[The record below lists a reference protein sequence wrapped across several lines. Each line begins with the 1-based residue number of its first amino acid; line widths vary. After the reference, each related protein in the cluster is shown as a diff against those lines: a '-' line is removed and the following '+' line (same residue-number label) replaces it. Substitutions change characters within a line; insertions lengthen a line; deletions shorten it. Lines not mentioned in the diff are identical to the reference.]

1 MLNRLDILKIFSAA
15 AAAPT
20 FREAAARLGV
30 SPQVVTRAVRELEEM
45 LGETLFHRTT
55 RSIRIT
61 AFGQSFARE
70 VQGALAVVD
79 GLFGPATGQRDEPVG
94 VVRITAPS
102 GMGRH
107 YVQPVLTGLMQRY
120 PGLVPDLRLSDVP
133 SPVVDEQIDIG
144 VRVGAIGDN
153 RFVARMVGPL
163 PMWVVA
169 APSLI
174 RRLGEPK
181 NRKALE
187 AMPVTCLIDRAS
199 GRPWPWMFRGEQ
211 QFVPSSPAYLT
222 DDTEVEIEAV
232 CAGWESASVRNI
244 WCGRTSGRGASC
256 GCCRASSPSRGS
268 CTSIGRGAGRCRVVS
283 GWCTTNWWRSS
294 RRRRGGSRG
303 RRTTANVGRGS
314 IMNLSVPDPTPDE
327 FQLFGNLGPA

>member
-1 MLNRLDILKIFSAA
+1 MLNRLDILKIFAA
-15 AAAPT
+15 AATAPT

-107 YVQPVLTGLMQRY
+107 YVQPILTGLMQRY

-169 APSLI
+169 APALI

-211 QFVPSSPAYLT
+211 QFVPPSPAYLT

-232 CAGWESASVRNI
+232 CAGVGVGQCAEYLVRPYVRK
-244 WCGRTSGRGASC
+244 GRLVRMLPSLEPEPWKLHVYRPRRGPMP
-256 GCCRASSPSRGS
+256 RR
-268 CTSIGRGAGRCRVVS
+268 IRVVYDELVAKLADA
-283 GWCTTNWWRSS
+283 TWR
-294 RRRRGGSRG
+294 
-303 RRTTANVGRGS
+303 
-314 IMNLSVPDPTPDE
+314 E
-327 FQLFGNLGPA
+327 

>member
-1 MLNRLDILKIFSAA
+1 MPNRLDILKIFAA
-15 AAAPT
+15 AATAPT

-107 YVQPVLTGLMQRY
+107 YVQPILTGLMQRY

-169 APSLI
+169 APALI

-211 QFVPSSPAYLT
+211 QFVPPSPAYLT

-232 CAGWESASVRNI
+232 CAGVGVGQCAEYLVRPYVRK
-244 WCGRTSGRGASC
+244 GRLVRVLPSLEPEPWKLHVYRPRRGPMP
-256 GCCRASSPSRGS
+256 RR
-268 CTSIGRGAGRCRVVS
+268 IRVVYDELVAKLADA
-283 GWCTTNWWRSS
+283 TWR
-294 RRRRGGSRG
+294 
-303 RRTTANVGRGS
+303 
-314 IMNLSVPDPTPDE
+314 E
-327 FQLFGNLGPA
+327 

>member
-1 MLNRLDILKIFSAA
+1 MLNRLDILKIFAA
-15 AAAPT
+15 AATAPT

-107 YVQPVLTGLMQRY
+107 YVQPILTGLMQRY

-153 RFVARMVGPL
+153 RFVARMVRPL

-169 APSLI
+169 APALI

-211 QFVPSSPAYLT
+211 QFVPPSPAYLT

-232 CAGWESASVRNI
+232 CAGVGVGQCAEYLVRPYVRK
-244 WCGRTSGRGASC
+244 GRLVRVLPSLEPEPWKLHVYRPRRGPMP
-256 GCCRASSPSRGS
+256 RR
-268 CTSIGRGAGRCRVVS
+268 IRVVYDELVAKLADA
-283 GWCTTNWWRSS
+283 TWR
-294 RRRRGGSRG
+294 
-303 RRTTANVGRGS
+303 
-314 IMNLSVPDPTPDE
+314 E
-327 FQLFGNLGPA
+327 

>member
-61 AFGQSFARE
+61 AFGQSFARDA
-70 VQGALAVVD
+70 QTALAAVD
-79 GLFGPATGQRDEPVG
+79 GLYRRAGGRRPDHGAVG
-94 VVRITAPS
+94 HGASLRAADPERSHAAVS
-102 GMGRH
+102 GA
-107 YVQPVLTGLMQRY
+107 
-120 PGLVPDLRLSDVP
+120 VPDLRLSDVP

-163 PMWVVA
+163 PMWIVG

-174 RRLGEPK
+174 RRLGGFK
-181 NRKALE
+181 IA
-187 AMPVTCLIDRAS
+187 
-199 GRPWPWMFRGEQ
+199 
-211 QFVPSSPAYLT
+211 
-222 DDTEVEIEAV
+222 
-232 CAGWESASVRNI
+232 RN
-244 WCGRTSGRGASC
+244 SN
-256 GCCRASSPSRGS
+256 
-268 CTSIGRGAGRCRVVS
+268 RCR
-283 GWCTTNWWRSS
+283 S
-294 RRRRGGSRG
+294 R
-303 RRTTANVGRGS
+303 A
-314 IMNLSVPDPTPDE
+314 
-327 FQLFGNLGPA
+327 

>member
-1 MLNRLDILKIFSAA
+1 MLNRLDILKIFAA
-15 AAAPT
+15 AATAPT

-107 YVQPVLTGLMQRY
+107 YVQPILTGLMQRY

-163 PMWVVA
+163 PMWMVA
-169 APSLI
+169 APALI

-211 QFVPSSPAYLT
+211 QFVPPSPAYLT

-232 CAGWESASVRNI
+232 CAGVGVGQCAEYLVRPYVRK
-244 WCGRTSGRGASC
+244 GRLVRVLPSLEPEPWKLHVYRPRRGPMP
-256 GCCRASSPSRGS
+256 RR
-268 CTSIGRGAGRCRVVS
+268 IRVVYDELVAKLADA
-283 GWCTTNWWRSS
+283 TWR
-294 RRRRGGSRG
+294 
-303 RRTTANVGRGS
+303 
-314 IMNLSVPDPTPDE
+314 E
-327 FQLFGNLGPA
+327 

>member
-1 MLNRLDILKIFSAA
+1 MLNRLDILKIFAA
-15 AAAPT
+15 AATAPT

-107 YVQPVLTGLMQRY
+107 YVQPILTGLMQRY

-169 APSLI
+169 APALI

-211 QFVPSSPAYLT
+211 QFVPPPPAYLT

-232 CAGWESASVRNI
+232 CAGVGVGQCAEYLVRPYVRK
-244 WCGRTSGRGASC
+244 GRLVRVLPSLEPEPWKLHVYRPRRGPMP
-256 GCCRASSPSRGS
+256 RR
-268 CTSIGRGAGRCRVVS
+268 IRVVYDELVAKLADA
-283 GWCTTNWWRSS
+283 TWR
-294 RRRRGGSRG
+294 
-303 RRTTANVGRGS
+303 
-314 IMNLSVPDPTPDE
+314 E
-327 FQLFGNLGPA
+327 

>member
-1 MLNRLDILKIFSAA
+1 MLNRLDILKIFAA
-15 AAAPT
+15 AATAPT

-107 YVQPVLTGLMQRY
+107 YVQPILTGLMQRY

-169 APSLI
+169 APALI

-211 QFVPSSPAYLT
+211 QFVPPSPAYLT

-232 CAGWESASVRNI
+232 CAGVGVGQCAEYLVRPYVRK
-244 WCGRTSGRGASC
+244 GRLVRVLPSLEPEPWKLHVYRPRRGPMP
-256 GCCRASSPSRGS
+256 RR
-268 CTSIGRGAGRCRVVS
+268 IRVVYDELVAKLADA
-283 GWCTTNWWRSS
+283 TWR
-294 RRRRGGSRG
+294 
-303 RRTTANVGRGS
+303 
-314 IMNLSVPDPTPDE
+314 E
-327 FQLFGNLGPA
+327 

>member
-1 MLNRLDILKIFSAA
+1 MLNRLDPLKILAAA

-61 AFGQSFARE
+61 AFGQSFARDA
-70 VQGALAVVD
+70 QAALATVD
-79 GLFGPATGQRDEPVG
+79 GLFEPTAAQVDEPAG
-94 VVRITAPS
+94 IVRITAPS

-107 YVQPVLTGLMQRY
+107 YVQPILTELMQRY

-153 RFVARMVGPL
+153 RFVARMIGPL
-163 PMWVVA
+163 PMWVVG
-169 APSLI
+169 APSLV
-174 RRLGEPK
+174 RRLGEPRS
-181 NRKALE
+181 RKELE

-199 GRPWPWMFRGEQ
+199 GRAWPWIFRGEQ
-211 QFVPSSPAYLT
+211 HFVPSSPAYMT

-232 CAGWESASVRNI
+232 CAGAGFGQCSEYLVRPYVQK
-244 WCGRTSGRGASC
+244 GRLVRVLPSLEPEPWKLHVYRPRRGPMPRRIRVVYDELVAKL
-256 GCCRASSPSRGS
+256 AHATSRG
-268 CTSIGRGAGRCRVVS
+268 
-283 GWCTTNWWRSS
+283 
-294 RRRRGGSRG
+294 
-303 RRTTANVGRGS
+303 
-314 IMNLSVPDPTPDE
+314 
-327 FQLFGNLGPA
+327 

>member
-1 MLNRLDILKIFSAA
+1 
-15 AAAPT
+15 
-20 FREAAARLGV
+20 
-30 SPQVVTRAVRELEEM
+30 
-45 LGETLFHRTT
+45 
-55 RSIRIT
+55 
-61 AFGQSFARE
+61 
-70 VQGALAVVD
+70 
-79 GLFGPATGQRDEPVG
+79 
-94 VVRITAPS
+94 
-102 GMGRH
+102 
-107 YVQPVLTGLMQRY
+107 MQRY

-169 APSLI
+169 APALI

-211 QFVPSSPAYLT
+211 QFVPPSPAYLT

-232 CAGWESASVRNI
+232 CAGVGVGQCAEYLVRPYVRK
-244 WCGRTSGRGASC
+244 GRLVRVLPSLEPEPWKLHVYRPRRGPMP
-256 GCCRASSPSRGS
+256 RR
-268 CTSIGRGAGRCRVVS
+268 IRVVYDELVAKLADA
-283 GWCTTNWWRSS
+283 TWR
-294 RRRRGGSRG
+294 
-303 RRTTANVGRGS
+303 
-314 IMNLSVPDPTPDE
+314 E
-327 FQLFGNLGPA
+327 

>member
-55 RSIRIT
+55 RRIRIT
-61 AFGQSFARE
+61 AFGASFARDA
-70 VQGALAVVD
+70 QAALAAVD
-79 GLFGPATGQRDEPVG
+79 GLFAPATGHADEPVG
-94 VVRITAPS
+94 AVRITAPS

-107 YVQPVLTGLMQRY
+107 YVQPVLSDLARRY
-120 PGLVPDLRLSDVP
+120 PGLVPDLRLSDAP

-181 NRKALE
+181 NLKELE
-187 AMPVTCLIDRAS
+187 AMPVTCLIDRAN
-199 GRPWPWMFRGEQ
+199 GRPWPWVFRGEQ

-222 DDTEVEIEAV
+222 DDTEVEIETV
-232 CAGWESASVRNI
+232 CAGIGIGQCSEYLARPYVRK
-244 WCGRTSGRGASC
+244 GRLVRLLPDLEPEPWKLHVYRPRRGPMP
-256 GCCRASSPSRGS
+256 RR
-268 CTSIGRGAGRCRVVS
+268 IRVVFDELVAKLADA
-283 GWCTTNWWRSS
+283 TWR
-294 RRRRGGSRG
+294 G
-303 RRTTANVGRGS
+303 
-314 IMNLSVPDPTPDE
+314 
-327 FQLFGNLGPA
+327 

>member
-1 MLNRLDILKIFSAA
+1 MLNRLDILKIFAA
-15 AAAPT
+15 AATAPT

-107 YVQPVLTGLMQRY
+107 YVQPILTGLMQRY

-169 APSLI
+169 APALI

-211 QFVPSSPAYLT
+211 QFVPPSPAYLT

-232 CAGWESASVRNI
+232 CAGVGVGQCAEYLVRPYVRK
-244 WCGRTSGRGASC
+244 GRLVRVLPSLEPEPWKLHVYRPRRGPMPM
-256 GCCRASSPSRGS
+256 R
-268 CTSIGRGAGRCRVVS
+268 IRVVYDELVAKLADA
-283 GWCTTNWWRSS
+283 TWR
-294 RRRRGGSRG
+294 
-303 RRTTANVGRGS
+303 
-314 IMNLSVPDPTPDE
+314 E
-327 FQLFGNLGPA
+327 

>member
-1 MLNRLDILKIFSAA
+1 GVGG
-15 AAAPT
+15 
-20 FREAAARLGV
+20 ARA
-30 SPQVVTRAVRELEEM
+30 RARR
-45 LGETLFHRTT
+45 H
-55 RSIRIT
+55 
-61 AFGQSFARE
+61 
-70 VQGALAVVD
+70 
-79 GLFGPATGQRDEPVG
+79 EPVG

-107 YVQPVLTGLMQRY
+107 YVQPILTGLMQRY

-232 CAGWESASVRNI
+232 CAGVGVGQCSEYLVRPYVRK
-244 WCGRTSGRGASC
+244 GRLVRVLPSLEPEPWKLHVYRPRRGPMP
-256 GCCRASSPSRGS
+256 RR
-268 CTSIGRGAGRCRVVS
+268 IRVVYDELVAKLAEA
-283 GWCTTNWWRSS
+283 TWR
-294 RRRRGGSRG
+294 
-303 RRTTANVGRGS
+303 
-314 IMNLSVPDPTPDE
+314 E
-327 FQLFGNLGPA
+327 

>member
-1 MLNRLDILKIFSAA
+1 MLNRLDILKIFAA
-15 AAAPT
+15 AATAPT

-45 LGETLFHRTT
+45 LGETLFHGTT

-107 YVQPVLTGLMQRY
+107 YVQPILTGLMQRY

-169 APSLI
+169 APALI

-211 QFVPSSPAYLT
+211 QFVPPSPAYLT

-232 CAGWESASVRNI
+232 CAGVGVGQCAEYLVRPYVRK
-244 WCGRTSGRGASC
+244 GRLVRVLPSLEPEPWKLHVYRPRRGPMP
-256 GCCRASSPSRGS
+256 RR
-268 CTSIGRGAGRCRVVS
+268 IRVVYDELVAKLADA
-283 GWCTTNWWRSS
+283 TWR
-294 RRRRGGSRG
+294 
-303 RRTTANVGRGS
+303 
-314 IMNLSVPDPTPDE
+314 E
-327 FQLFGNLGPA
+327 

>member
-102 GMGRH
+102 GMGRY
-107 YVQPVLTGLMQRY
+107 YVQPILTGLMQRY

-181 NRKALE
+181 SRKALE

-222 DDTEVEIEAV
+222 DDTDVEIEAV
-232 CAGWESASVRNI
+232 CAGVGVGQCSEYLVRPYVRK
-244 WCGRTSGRGASC
+244 GRLVRVLPSLEPEPWKLHVYRPRRGPMP
-256 GCCRASSPSRGS
+256 RR
-268 CTSIGRGAGRCRVVS
+268 IRVVYDELVAKLADA
-283 GWCTTNWWRSS
+283 TWR
-294 RRRRGGSRG
+294 
-303 RRTTANVGRGS
+303 
-314 IMNLSVPDPTPDE
+314 E
-327 FQLFGNLGPA
+327 

>member
-1 MLNRLDILKIFSAA
+1 MLNRLDILKIFAA
-15 AAAPT
+15 AATAPT

-107 YVQPVLTGLMQRY
+107 YVQPILTGLMQQY

-169 APSLI
+169 APALI

-199 GRPWPWMFRGEQ
+199 GCPWPWMFRGEQ
-211 QFVPSSPAYLT
+211 QFVPPSPAYLT

-232 CAGWESASVRNI
+232 CAGVGVGQCAEYLVRPYVRK
-244 WCGRTSGRGASC
+244 GRLVRVLPSLEPEPWKLHVYRPRRGPMP
-256 GCCRASSPSRGS
+256 RR
-268 CTSIGRGAGRCRVVS
+268 IRVVYDELVAKLADA
-283 GWCTTNWWRSS
+283 TWR
-294 RRRRGGSRG
+294 
-303 RRTTANVGRGS
+303 
-314 IMNLSVPDPTPDE
+314 E
-327 FQLFGNLGPA
+327 

>member
-1 MLNRLDILKIFSAA
+1 MLNRLDILKIFAA
-15 AAAPT
+15 AATAPT
-20 FREAAARLGV
+20 FREVAARLGV

-107 YVQPVLTGLMQRY
+107 YVQPILTGLMQRY

-169 APSLI
+169 APALI

-211 QFVPSSPAYLT
+211 QFVPPSPAYLT

-232 CAGWESASVRNI
+232 CAGVGVGQCAEYLVRPYVRK
-244 WCGRTSGRGASC
+244 GRLVRVLPSLEPEPWKLHVYRPRRGPMP
-256 GCCRASSPSRGS
+256 RR
-268 CTSIGRGAGRCRVVS
+268 IRVVYDELVAKLADA
-283 GWCTTNWWRSS
+283 TWR
-294 RRRRGGSRG
+294 
-303 RRTTANVGRGS
+303 
-314 IMNLSVPDPTPDE
+314 E
-327 FQLFGNLGPA
+327 

>member
-61 AFGQSFARE
+61 AFGQSFARDA
-70 VQGALAVVD
+70 QGALAVVD
-79 GLFGPATGQRDEPVG
+79 GLFGPAAGQRDEPVG

-107 YVQPVLTGLMQRY
+107 YVQPILTGLMQRY

-187 AMPVTCLIDRAS
+187 AMPVTGLIDRAS
-199 GRPWPWMFRGEQ
+199 GRPWPWMFRGEH

-232 CAGWESASVRNI
+232 CAGVGLGQCSEYLVRPYVKK
-244 WCGRTSGRGASC
+244 GRLVRVLRSLEPEPWKLHVYRPRRGPMP
-256 GCCRASSPSRGS
+256 RR
-268 CTSIGRGAGRCRVVS
+268 IRVVYDELVVKLADA
-283 GWCTTNWWRSS
+283 TWR
-294 RRRRGGSRG
+294 
-303 RRTTANVGRGS
+303 
-314 IMNLSVPDPTPDE
+314 E
-327 FQLFGNLGPA
+327 

>member
-1 MLNRLDILKIFSAA
+1 MLNRLDLLKIFAAA

-61 AFGQSFARE
+61 AFGQSFARDAKA
-70 VQGALAVVD
+70 ALFTVD
-79 GLFGPATGQRDEPVG
+79 GLFGPAAGQADEPAG
-94 VVRITAPS
+94 IVRVTAPS
-102 GMGRH
+102 GMGRR
-107 YVQPVLTGLMQRY
+107 YVQPILIDLMQRY
-120 PGLVPDLRLSDVP
+120 PDLVPDLRLSDAP

-163 PMWVVA
+163 PMWVVG

-174 RRLGEPK
+174 MRLGEPK
-181 NRKALE
+181 SRKELA
-187 AMPVTCLIDRAS
+187 AMPVTCLIDRAN
-199 GRPWPWMFRGEQ
+199 GRPWPWVFRGEQ

-232 CAGWESASVRNI
+232 CAGIGFGQCSEYLVRPHVQK
-244 WCGRTSGRGASC
+244 GRLVRLLPSIEPEPWKLHVYRPRRGPMP
-256 GCCRASSPSRGS
+256 RR
-268 CTSIGRGAGRCRVVS
+268 IRVVYDELVAKLAHA
-283 GWCTTNWWRSS
+283 TS
-294 RRRRGGSRG
+294 R
-303 RRTTANVGRGS
+303 A
-314 IMNLSVPDPTPDE
+314 
-327 FQLFGNLGPA
+327 

>member
-30 SPQVVTRAVRELEEM
+30 SPQVVTRAVRDLEEM

-102 GMGRH
+102 GMGRR
-107 YVQPVLTGLMQRY
+107 YVQPVLTGLMQQY

-153 RFVARMVGPL
+153 RYVARMIGPL

-169 APSLI
+169 APSLL

-181 NRKALE
+181 NRKELE
-187 AMPVTCLIDRAS
+187 AMPVTCLIDRAN
-199 GRPWPWMFRGEQ
+199 GRPWPWVFRGEH

-222 DDTEVEIEAV
+222 DDTEVEIKAV
-232 CAGWESASVRNI
+232 CAGAGFGQCSEYLVRPYVQK
-244 WCGRTSGRGASC
+244 GRLVRVLPSLEPEPWKLHVYRPRRGPMP
-256 GCCRASSPSRGS
+256 RR
-268 CTSIGRGAGRCRVVS
+268 IRVVYDELVAKLADA
-283 GWCTTNWWRSS
+283 TWR
-294 RRRRGGSRG
+294 G
-303 RRTTANVGRGS
+303 
-314 IMNLSVPDPTPDE
+314 
-327 FQLFGNLGPA
+327 

>member
-1 MLNRLDILKIFSAA
+1 MLNRLDILKIFAA
-15 AAAPT
+15 AATAPT

-79 GLFGPATGQRDEPVG
+79 GLFAPATGQRDEPVG

-107 YVQPVLTGLMQRY
+107 YVQPILTGLMQRY

-169 APSLI
+169 APALI

-211 QFVPSSPAYLT
+211 QFVPPSPAYLT

-232 CAGWESASVRNI
+232 CAGVGVGQCAEYLVRPYVRK
-244 WCGRTSGRGASC
+244 GRLVRVLPSLEPEPWKLHVYRPRRGPMP
-256 GCCRASSPSRGS
+256 RR
-268 CTSIGRGAGRCRVVS
+268 IRVVYDELVAKLADA
-283 GWCTTNWWRSS
+283 TWR
-294 RRRRGGSRG
+294 
-303 RRTTANVGRGS
+303 
-314 IMNLSVPDPTPDE
+314 E
-327 FQLFGNLGPA
+327 

>member
-1 MLNRLDILKIFSAA
+1 MLNRLDILKIFAA
-15 AAAPT
+15 AATAPT
-20 FREAAARLGV
+20 FREVAARLGV

-107 YVQPVLTGLMQRY
+107 YVQPILTGLMQRY

-163 PMWVVA
+163 PMWMVA
-169 APSLI
+169 APALI

-211 QFVPSSPAYLT
+211 QFVPPSPAYLT

-232 CAGWESASVRNI
+232 CAGVGVGQCAEYLVRPYVRK
-244 WCGRTSGRGASC
+244 GRLVRVLPSLEPEPWKLHVYRPRRGPMP
-256 GCCRASSPSRGS
+256 RR
-268 CTSIGRGAGRCRVVS
+268 IRVVYDELVAKLADA
-283 GWCTTNWWRSS
+283 TWR
-294 RRRRGGSRG
+294 
-303 RRTTANVGRGS
+303 
-314 IMNLSVPDPTPDE
+314 E
-327 FQLFGNLGPA
+327 

>member
-1 MLNRLDILKIFSAA
+1 MLNRLDILKIFAA
-15 AAAPT
+15 AATAPT

-94 VVRITAPS
+94 GVRITAPS

-107 YVQPVLTGLMQRY
+107 YVQPILTGLMQRY

-169 APSLI
+169 APALI

-211 QFVPSSPAYLT
+211 QFVPPSPAYLT

-232 CAGWESASVRNI
+232 CAGVGVGQCAEYLVRPYVRK
-244 WCGRTSGRGASC
+244 GRLVRVLPSLEPEPWKLHVYRPRRGPMP
-256 GCCRASSPSRGS
+256 RR
-268 CTSIGRGAGRCRVVS
+268 IRVVYDELVAKLADA
-283 GWCTTNWWRSS
+283 TWR
-294 RRRRGGSRG
+294 
-303 RRTTANVGRGS
+303 
-314 IMNLSVPDPTPDE
+314 E
-327 FQLFGNLGPA
+327 

>member
-1 MLNRLDILKIFSAA
+1 MLNRLDILKIFAA
-15 AAAPT
+15 AATAPT

-107 YVQPVLTGLMQRY
+107 YVQPILTGLMQRY

-169 APSLI
+169 APALI

-211 QFVPSSPAYLT
+211 QFVPPSPAYLT

-232 CAGWESASVRNI
+232 CAGVGVGQCAEYLVRPYVRK
-244 WCGRTSGRGASC
+244 GRLVRVLPNLEPEPWKLHVYRPRRGPMP
-256 GCCRASSPSRGS
+256 RR
-268 CTSIGRGAGRCRVVS
+268 IRVVYDELVAKLADA
-283 GWCTTNWWRSS
+283 TWR
-294 RRRRGGSRG
+294 
-303 RRTTANVGRGS
+303 
-314 IMNLSVPDPTPDE
+314 E
-327 FQLFGNLGPA
+327 

>member
-1 MLNRLDILKIFSAA
+1 MLNRLDILKIFAA
-15 AAAPT
+15 AATAPT

-107 YVQPVLTGLMQRY
+107 YVQPILTGLMQRY

-211 QFVPSSPAYLT
+211 QFVPPSPAYLT

-232 CAGWESASVRNI
+232 CAGVGVGQCAEYLVRPYVRK
-244 WCGRTSGRGASC
+244 GRLVRVLPSLEPEPWKLHVYRPRRGPMP
-256 GCCRASSPSRGS
+256 RR
-268 CTSIGRGAGRCRVVS
+268 IRVVYDELVAKLADA
-283 GWCTTNWWRSS
+283 TWR
-294 RRRRGGSRG
+294 
-303 RRTTANVGRGS
+303 
-314 IMNLSVPDPTPDE
+314 E
-327 FQLFGNLGPA
+327 

>member
-1 MLNRLDILKIFSAA
+1 MLNRLDILKIFAA
-15 AAAPT
+15 AATAPT

-107 YVQPVLTGLMQRY
+107 YVQPILTGLMQRY
-120 PGLVPDLRLSDVP
+120 PGLVLDLRLSDVP

-169 APSLI
+169 APALI

-211 QFVPSSPAYLT
+211 QFVPPSPAYLT

-232 CAGWESASVRNI
+232 CAGVGVGQCAEYLVRPYVRK
-244 WCGRTSGRGASC
+244 GRLVRVLPSLEPEPWKLHVYRPRRGPMP
-256 GCCRASSPSRGS
+256 RR
-268 CTSIGRGAGRCRVVS
+268 IRVVYDELVAKLADA
-283 GWCTTNWWRSS
+283 TWR
-294 RRRRGGSRG
+294 
-303 RRTTANVGRGS
+303 
-314 IMNLSVPDPTPDE
+314 E
-327 FQLFGNLGPA
+327 

>member
-1 MLNRLDILKIFSAA
+1 MLNRLDILKIFAA
-15 AAAPT
+15 AATAPT

-45 LGETLFHRTT
+45 LGEMLFHRTT

-107 YVQPVLTGLMQRY
+107 YVQPILTGLMQRY

-169 APSLI
+169 APALI

-211 QFVPSSPAYLT
+211 QFVPPSPAYLT

-232 CAGWESASVRNI
+232 CAGVGVGQCAEYLVRPYVRK
-244 WCGRTSGRGASC
+244 GRLVRVLPSLEPEPWKLHVYRPRRGPMP
-256 GCCRASSPSRGS
+256 RR
-268 CTSIGRGAGRCRVVS
+268 IRVVYDELVAKLADA
-283 GWCTTNWWRSS
+283 TWR
-294 RRRRGGSRG
+294 
-303 RRTTANVGRGS
+303 
-314 IMNLSVPDPTPDE
+314 E
-327 FQLFGNLGPA
+327 

>member
-79 GLFGPATGQRDEPVG
+79 GLFGPATGHRDEPVG

-102 GMGRH
+102 GMGRR
-107 YVQPVLTGLMQRY
+107 YVQPVLTGLMQQY

-153 RFVARMVGPL
+153 RYVARMIGPL

-169 APSLI
+169 APSLL

-181 NRKALE
+181 NRKELE
-187 AMPVTCLIDRAS
+187 AMPVTCLIDRAN
-199 GRPWPWMFRGEQ
+199 GRPWPWVFRGEH

-232 CAGWESASVRNI
+232 CAGAGFGQCSEYLVRPYVQK
-244 WCGRTSGRGASC
+244 GRLVRVLPSLEPEPWKLHVYRPRRGPMP
-256 GCCRASSPSRGS
+256 RR
-268 CTSIGRGAGRCRVVS
+268 IRVVYDELVAKLADA
-283 GWCTTNWWRSS
+283 TWR
-294 RRRRGGSRG
+294 G
-303 RRTTANVGRGS
+303 
-314 IMNLSVPDPTPDE
+314 
-327 FQLFGNLGPA
+327 

>member
-1 MLNRLDILKIFSAA
+1 MLNRLDILKIFAA
-15 AAAPT
+15 AATAPT

-61 AFGQSFARE
+61 VFGQSFARE

-107 YVQPVLTGLMQRY
+107 YVQPILTGLMQRY

-169 APSLI
+169 APALI

-211 QFVPSSPAYLT
+211 QFVPPSPAYLT

-232 CAGWESASVRNI
+232 CAGVGVGQCAEYLVRPYVRK
-244 WCGRTSGRGASC
+244 GRLVRVLPSLEPEPWKLHVYRPRRGPMP
-256 GCCRASSPSRGS
+256 RR
-268 CTSIGRGAGRCRVVS
+268 IRVVYDELVAKLADA
-283 GWCTTNWWRSS
+283 TWR
-294 RRRRGGSRG
+294 
-303 RRTTANVGRGS
+303 
-314 IMNLSVPDPTPDE
+314 E
-327 FQLFGNLGPA
+327 

>member
-1 MLNRLDILKIFSAA
+1 MLNRLDILKIFAA
-15 AAAPT
+15 AATAPT

-107 YVQPVLTGLMQRY
+107 YVQPILTGLMQRY

-169 APSLI
+169 APALI

-211 QFVPSSPAYLT
+211 QFVPPSPAYLT

-232 CAGWESASVRNI
+232 CAGVGVGQCSEYLVRPYVRK
-244 WCGRTSGRGASC
+244 GRLVRVLPSLEPEPWKLHVYRPRRGPMP
-256 GCCRASSPSRGS
+256 RR
-268 CTSIGRGAGRCRVVS
+268 IRVVYDELVAKLAEA
-283 GWCTTNWWRSS
+283 TWR
-294 RRRRGGSRG
+294 
-303 RRTTANVGRGS
+303 
-314 IMNLSVPDPTPDE
+314 E
-327 FQLFGNLGPA
+327 

>member
-1 MLNRLDILKIFSAA
+1 MLNRLDILKIFAA
-15 AAAPT
+15 AATAPT

-107 YVQPVLTGLMQRY
+107 YVQPILTGLMQQY

-169 APSLI
+169 APALI

-211 QFVPSSPAYLT
+211 QFVPPSPAYLT

-232 CAGWESASVRNI
+232 CAGVGVGQCAEYLVRPYVRK
-244 WCGRTSGRGASC
+244 GRLVRVLPSLEPEPWKLHVYRPRRGPMP
-256 GCCRASSPSRGS
+256 RR
-268 CTSIGRGAGRCRVVS
+268 IRVVYDELVAKLADA
-283 GWCTTNWWRSS
+283 TWR
-294 RRRRGGSRG
+294 
-303 RRTTANVGRGS
+303 
-314 IMNLSVPDPTPDE
+314 E
-327 FQLFGNLGPA
+327 

>member
-1 MLNRLDILKIFSAA
+1 MLNRLDILKIFAA
-15 AAAPT
+15 AATAPT

-107 YVQPVLTGLMQRY
+107 YVQPILTGLMQRY

-169 APSLI
+169 APALI

-211 QFVPSSPAYLT
+211 QFVPPSPAYLT

-232 CAGWESASVRNI
+232 CAGVGVGQCAEYLVRPYVRKGCLVRVLPSLEPEP
-244 WCGRTSGRGASC
+244 WKLHVYRPRRGPMP
-256 GCCRASSPSRGS
+256 RR
-268 CTSIGRGAGRCRVVS
+268 IRVVYDELVAKLADA
-283 GWCTTNWWRSS
+283 TWR
-294 RRRRGGSRG
+294 
-303 RRTTANVGRGS
+303 
-314 IMNLSVPDPTPDE
+314 E
-327 FQLFGNLGPA
+327 

>member
-1 MLNRLDILKIFSAA
+1 MLNRLDLLKIFSAA

-30 SPQVVTRAVRELEEM
+30 SPQVVTRAVRELEDR

-61 AFGQSFARE
+61 AFGQTFARDA
-70 VQGALAVVD
+70 QGALAAVD
-79 GLFGPATGQRDEPVG
+79 GLFGPAAGQRDEAVG

-107 YVQPVLTGLMQRY
+107 YVQPILAGLMQRY

-199 GRPWPWMFRGEQ
+199 GRPWPWTFRGEH

-222 DDTEVEIEAV
+222 DDAEVEVDAV
-232 CAGWESASVRNI
+232 CAGVGLGQCSEYLVRAYVEK
-244 WCGRTSGRGASC
+244 GRLVRVLPSLEPEPWKLHVYRPRRGPMP
-256 GCCRASSPSRGS
+256 RR
-268 CTSIGRGAGRCRVVS
+268 IRVVYDELVAKLAEA
-283 GWCTTNWWRSS
+283 TWR
-294 RRRRGGSRG
+294 
-303 RRTTANVGRGS
+303 
-314 IMNLSVPDPTPDE
+314 E
-327 FQLFGNLGPA
+327 

>member
-30 SPQVVTRAVRELEEM
+30 SPQVVTRAVRELEEI

-61 AFGQSFARE
+61 AFGQAFARDA
-70 VQGALAVVD
+70 QTALAAVD
-79 GLFGPATGQRDEPVG
+79 GLFGPATGQADEPVG

-102 GMGRH
+102 GMGRR
-107 YVQPVLTGLMQRY
+107 YVQPILSDLMRRY

-163 PMWVVA
+163 PMWIVG

-181 NRKALE
+181 SRKDLE
-187 AMPVTCLIDRAS
+187 SMPVTCLIDRAS
-199 GRPWPWMFRGEQ
+199 GRAWPWMFRGEH

-232 CAGWESASVRNI
+232 CAGVGLGQCSEYLVRPYI
-244 WCGRTSGRGASC
+244 DKGRLVRLLPGLEPEPWKLHVYRPRRGPMP
-256 GCCRASSPSRGS
+256 RR
-268 CTSIGRGAGRCRVVS
+268 IRVVYDELVAKLADA
-283 GWCTTNWWRSS
+283 TWR
-294 RRRRGGSRG
+294 G
-303 RRTTANVGRGS
+303 
-314 IMNLSVPDPTPDE
+314 
-327 FQLFGNLGPA
+327 